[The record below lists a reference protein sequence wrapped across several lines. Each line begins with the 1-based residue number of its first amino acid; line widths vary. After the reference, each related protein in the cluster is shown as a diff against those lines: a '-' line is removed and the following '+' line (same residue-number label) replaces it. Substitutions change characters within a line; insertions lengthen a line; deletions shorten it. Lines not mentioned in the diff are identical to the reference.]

1 MRVQTED
8 YLDAI
13 THLPPG
19 GRLTLYE
26 IGWEEYE
33 QLLDRLGEG
42 AHRRISYDN
51 GRLEIVT
58 PSDKHEKYKNL
69 LHDLVLILSDEL
81 DQEVLSYGSTTLK
94 LEPKRKGAEG
104 DDCFYIQH
112 AMQIGGKD
120 RLDLSSD
127 PPPDLVIEID
137 LTHDSSSKFAIYA
150 ALGVPEIWHYD
161 GSRFSIW
168 HLANQAY
175 TPAPPSLA
183 FPFLTAGHL
192 AEFVANSEA
201 LGGKQARRVFRAW
214 VRAANP
220 GTL

>member
-26 IGWEEYE
+26 ISWEEYE
-33 QLLDRLGEG
+33 QLLDQLGDG
-42 AHRRISYDN
+42 YHFRISYDN
-51 GRLEIVT
+51 GRLEIMT
-58 PSDKHEKYKNL
+58 PSGKHEVYASL
-69 LHDLVLILSDEL
+69 MHDLVIILSDEL
-81 DQEVLSYGSTTLK
+81 DQEILSYRSTTLK
-94 LEPKRKGAEG
+94 LKPKRKGAEA

-112 AMQIGGKD
+112 AAQIVGKD
-120 RLDLSSD
+120 KLDLSKD

-137 LTHDSSSKFAIYA
+137 VTHDTSSKFAIYA
-150 ALGVPEIWHYD
+150 GLGVPEIWHYD

-168 HLANQAY
+168 RLANQAY
-175 TPAPPSLA
+175 TAAPSSLA
-183 FPFLTAGHL
+183 FPFLTAEHL

-201 LGGKQARRVFRAW
+201 QGGKQARRVFRAW
-214 VRAANP
+214 VRAAKP
-220 GTL
+220 GTR